1 MSFVVRR
8 SVPSLFGLV
17 GLLIAAGFA
26 AVGFLG
32 APLWFPVVLAI
43 GMMLVQFAVNPLVI
57 QWLVPAVPVSHDG
70 ERYDTDHPV
79 GEIVARRCREAGVPL
94 VRLGI
99 VDDGNPNAFTFGR
112 TPRSARMWVTRGLLE
127 RLDERELDAVIS
139 HEVGH
144 IRNWDFAVMTLA
156 AVIPMTLYLIYLS
169 ARSNNRGEA
178 RAVALGTY
186 VCYLASQLVLL
197 SLSRAREY
205 AADHYSC
212 ECTGDGDALASAL
225 VKIAYG
231 MGQANAE
238 HKESVA
244 ALVAEGKDGKKAAA
258 RLQVRMRRARS
269 MRAMGIFE
277 PTAAEAMAYAFDR
290 GVDPGRAVAALRW
303 DAVNPWAS
311 LLEKLSSHP
320 LVVNRIRALEEAG
333 LPGAPQRFS
342 VLRNLATAD
351 QHQLGEARARFG
363 RELAIGLAPYAVMI
377 PLLSFGAF
385 TGSALS
391 VGLAMAAAGVGF
403 IVKQNLRFPTGAAT
417 PIEDVTSL
425 LERLDAGPMGGIPVK
440 IRGRII
446 GRGFPGYVL
455 SPDLVLQDGSGFVP
469 LKYAQ
474 PLPFLGSLF
483 ALFRAESFMG
493 EDVVAT
499 GWYRRGPG
507 PFLELR
513 RVTKVDG
520 RSARCWTAAAR
531 HAAAWLLL
539 AAGVLT
545 AVAGLAG

>member
-1 MSFVVRR
+1 M
-8 SVPSLFGLV
+8 PSLFGLV

-26 AVGFLG
+26 AAGFLG
-32 APLWFPVVLAI
+32 APLWFPVAFAIVL
-43 GMMLVQFAVNPLVI
+43 MLVQYAVNPFLI
-57 QWLVPAVPVSHDG
+57 QWLVPAVPVNYDG

-144 IRNWDFAVMTLA
+144 VKNWDFAVMTVA

-169 ARSNNRGEA
+169 ARSNNRAEA

-186 VCYLASQLVLL
+186 LCYLASQFVLL

-212 ECTGDGDALASAL
+212 QCTGDGDALASAL
-225 VKIAYG
+225 VKVAYG

-238 HKESVA
+238 HKEAVA
-244 ALVAEGKDGKKAAA
+244 ALVAGDKEGKKAARRLEA
-258 RLQVRMRRARS
+258 RVRRARS

-277 PTAAEAMAYAFDR
+277 PSTAEAMAYAFDQ
-290 GVDPGRAVAALRW
+290 GVDPGRAIAAMRW
-303 DAVNPWAS
+303 DVVNPWAS
-311 LLEKLSSHP
+311 LLEKMSSHP
-320 LVVNRIRALEEAG
+320 LVVNRIRALEQSG
-333 LPGAPQRFS
+333 LPGAPARFS
-342 VLRNLATAD
+342 VLRSMANLD
-351 QHQLGEARARFG
+351 QPEVGEARARFG
-363 RELAIGLAPYAVMI
+363 RELTVGLAPYVVVV

-391 VGLAMAAAGVGF
+391 VGIALAAAGAGF
-403 IVKQNLRFPTGAAT
+403 VVKQHLRFPTGEPT
-417 PIEDVTSL
+417 PVEDVTTL

-440 IRGRII
+440 IRGRIV

-455 SPDLVLQDGSGFVP
+455 SPDLVLQDASGFVP

-474 PLPFLGSLF
+474 PLPFLGTLF
-483 ALFRAESFMG
+483 ALFRAEAFMG
-493 EDVVAT
+493 QDVVAV

-507 PFLELR
+507 PFVELR
-513 RVTKVDG
+513 RVTSADG
-520 RSARCWTAAAR
+520 RRAGCYTAAAR
-531 HAAAWLLL
+531 HAAAWILLV
-539 AAGVLT
+539 AGVLT
-545 AVAGLAG
+545 AVRGLAG

>member
-8 SVPSLFGLV
+8 SLPSLFGLV
-17 GLLIAAGFA
+17 GLLMAAGFG

-32 APLWFPVVLAI
+32 APLWFPVAFAVFV
-43 GMMLVQFAVNPLVI
+43 MLVQYAVNPWLI
-57 QWLVPAVPVSHDG
+57 QWLVPAVPVLCDG

-112 TPRSARMWVTRGLLE
+112 TPGDARMWVTRGLLE
-127 RLDERELDAVIS
+127 RLDERELDAVIT

-144 IRNWDFAVMTLA
+144 VKNWDFAVMTVA
-156 AVIPMTLYLIYLS
+156 AVIPMTLYLVYLS
-169 ARSNNRGEA
+169 ARSSNRGEA

-186 VCYLASQLVLL
+186 LAYLASQFVLL

-212 ECTGDGDALASAL
+212 ACTGDGDALASAL
-225 VKIAYG
+225 VKVAYG
-231 MGQANAE
+231 MGQASAE
-238 HKESVA
+238 HKEQVA
-244 ALVAEGKDGKKAAA
+244 ALVAEGKEGKKSA
-258 RLQVRMRRARS
+258 RRLEARMRRARS

-277 PTAAEAMAYAFDR
+277 PSAAEAMAYAFDH
-290 GVDPGRAVAALRW
+290 GVDPGRAVAAMRW
-303 DAVNPWAS
+303 DSVNPWAS

-320 LVVNRIRALEEAG
+320 LVVNRIKALEEAG

-342 VLRNLATAD
+342 VLRGMAGLDQAQIAD
-351 QHQLGEARARFG
+351 ARGRFG
-363 RELAIGLAPYAVMI
+363 RELAIGLAPYAVLL
-377 PLLSFGAF
+377 PLVAFGAF

-391 VGLAMAAAGVGF
+391 IGIALAAAGACFVA
-403 IVKQNLRFPTGAAT
+403 KQHLRYPAGAT
-417 PIEDVTSL
+417 PVDGVTSL
-425 LERLDAGPMGGIPVK
+425 LERLDAGPMGGIPVE

-455 SPDLVLQDGSGFVP
+455 SPDLVLQDTSGFVP
-469 LKYAQ
+469 LQYRQ
-474 PLPFLGSLF
+474 PVPFLASLF
-483 ALFRAESFMG
+483 GLFQAKAFIG
-493 EDVVAT
+493 QDVVAQ

-507 PFLELR
+507 PVVELR
-513 RVTKVDG
+513 RVTAADG
-520 RSARCWTAAAR
+520 RHARCYTSTAR
-531 HAAAWLLL
+531 HAAAWVLVV
-539 AAGVLT
+539 AGVLT

>member
-1 MSFVVRR
+1 M
-8 SVPSLFGLV
+8 PSLFGLA

-32 APLWFPVVLAI
+32 APLWFPVAFAI
-43 GMMLVQFAVNPLVI
+43 VVMVVQYAVNPFLI
-57 QWLVPAVPVSHDG
+57 QWLVPAVPVDHDG
-70 ERYDTDHPV
+70 ERYTTDHPV

-144 IRNWDFAVMTLA
+144 VKNWDFAVMTVA

-186 VCYLASQLVLL
+186 LCYLASQFVLL

-212 ECTGDGDALASAL
+212 QCTGDGDALASAL
-225 VKIAYG
+225 VKVAYG

-238 HKESVA
+238 HKEAVA
-244 ALVAEGKDGKKAAA
+244 ALVAGGKEGKKAARRLEA
-258 RLQVRMRRARS
+258 RVRRARS

-277 PTAAEAMAYAFDR
+277 PSTAEAMAYAFDQ
-290 GVDPGRAVAALRW
+290 GVDPGRAIAAMRW
-303 DAVNPWAS
+303 DAVNPWAT
-311 LLEKLSSHP
+311 LLEKMSSHP
-320 LVVNRIRALEEAG
+320 LVVNRIRALEQSG
-333 LPGAPQRFS
+333 LPGAPARFS
-342 VLRNLATAD
+342 VLRNMANLD
-351 QHQLGEARARFG
+351 QHQVGEARARFG
-363 RELAIGLAPYAVMI
+363 RELTIGLAPYAAVV
-377 PLLSFGAF
+377 PLLGFGAF

-391 VGLAMAAAGVGF
+391 VGIALAAAGACFV
-403 IVKQNLRFPTGAAT
+403 VKQHLRFPTGEPT
-417 PIEDVTSL
+417 PVEDVTTL

-455 SPDLVLQDGSGFVP
+455 SPDLVLQDASGFVP

-483 ALFRAESFMG
+483 ALFRAEAFMG
-493 EDVVAT
+493 QDVVAV

-507 PFLELR
+507 PFVELR
-513 RVTKVDG
+513 RVTSADG
-520 RSARCWTAAAR
+520 RRAGCYTAPAR
-531 HAAAWLLL
+531 HAAAWILL
-539 AAGVLT
+539 AAGILT
-545 AVAGLAG
+545 AVGGLAG